1 MRRYPRGGSS
11 RGRAYLLSLRSMISL
26 LFFYQLFLIIFSFS
40 QFDFVM
46 LMILG
51 GLLGLLWWVC

>member
-1 MRRYPRGGSS
+1 MGRYRRGG
-11 RGRAYLLSLRSMISL
+11 GGFRAYLLTLRSIVSL

>member
-1 MRRYPRGGSS
+1 MYPKNNPRRGGW
-11 RGRAYLLSLRSMISL
+11 RAYLSSLKSIICL

-51 GLLGLLWWVC
+51 GLLALLWWVC

>member
-1 MRRYPRGGSS
+1 MGRYQRGG
-11 RGRAYLLSLRSMISL
+11 GRFRSYLLSLRSIIAL
-26 LFFYQLFLIIFSFS
+26 LFFYQLYLIIFSFS